1 MLYHAILFQKWQS
14 EIIQYIITEMLRV
27 TFLMEKNPSWTVLSM
42 NATLPW
48 SHILQGG
55 WKRERELNWL
65 DWGEFAFLHASL
77 LTLLNIRKDFS
88 FLTVYLHSWPLS
100 KQCLEK
106 RKKPQYLQLN
116 GSTSSHFHRDFIF
129 VLQSNSQAC
138 LFHSTQSLNLSR
150 LLSFCH
156 QCTNLHPFYNLTAN
170 GYLQRGLVLFAS
182 NHFLLFYEYS
192 WALHE
197 SVFTA

>member
-42 NATLPW
+42 NTTLPW

-106 RKKPQYLQLN
+106 RKK
-116 GSTSSHFHRDFIF
+116 
-129 VLQSNSQAC
+129 
-138 LFHSTQSLNLSR
+138 NLSICNSMVPLPATFTGILSLSCNLIHRPVCFTVHKASIYQDFLASVISAPICIHFIILR
-150 LLSFCH
+150 LMVICK
-156 QCTNLHPFYNLTAN
+156 
-170 GYLQRGLVLFAS
+170 GG
-182 NHFLLFYEYS
+182 
-192 WALHE
+192 
-197 SVFTA
+197 